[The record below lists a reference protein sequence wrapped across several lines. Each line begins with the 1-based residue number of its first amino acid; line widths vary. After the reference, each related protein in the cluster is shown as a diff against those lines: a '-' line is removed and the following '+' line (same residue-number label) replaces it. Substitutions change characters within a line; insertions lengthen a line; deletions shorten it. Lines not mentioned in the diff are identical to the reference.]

1 MDAGEIVVAA
11 GASTIQYLLPPL
23 VREFREHHPQ
33 VRLQLANVTG
43 KDGLALLRSDQADLA
58 VGSMLDVPH
67 DLSYEPVYWFDPM
80 LILPLNHPLAEK
92 KDITLKDLSPY
103 GLILPPQRLTTYR
116 MVDLVFQQAQVP
128 YSVAIEVGGWEVI
141 KQYVA
146 MGLGI
151 SIVTGICINETDHE
165 RLAVHNMRRFFPQRS
180 YGVVMRKGKYL
191 ARRRGLSSI
200 WSSRTCSSGATITNQ
215 DIPRA
220 RSRLRDW
227 PPASELMEIVLGR
240 GLVAVGRF
248 VQHEFLRVGAVAFD
262 VGDRAAFVD
271 RQVRTHL
278 LVAFADQA
286 IAVGVGQDA
295 VECSCALNSSTR
307 SASFIADDGTGFG
320 HQRHHRREIVV
331 DVAALGRI
339 HEFVALVRR
348 HLGMDRVDH
357 RLQFFRRVGLV
368 DRLLHDLVGPS
379 ARCGE
384 RDQHCCHQLKF
395 HCQYPFRRS

>member
-1 MDAGEIVVAA
+1 MSTDNYPKRQLKQPPKRVKKAAETRFYYKGNRNRQLRAFCYAVKFGTVARAAEALFLSPSSVSLQLSALERELGAHLLERIRPRLALTREGQILYDLARPLIEGVESIDRQFQSRRQGMDAGEIVVAA

-92 KDITLKDLSPY
+92 SDITLKDLSPY

-151 SIVTGICINETDHE
+151 SIVTGICINESDRD

-191 ARRRGLSSI
+191 SPQARAFI
-200 WSSRTCSSGATITNQ
+200 
-215 DIPRA
+215 D
-220 RSRLRDW
+220 
-227 PPASELMEIVLGR
+227 
-240 GLVAVGRF
+240 LVKPDLF
-248 VQHEFLRVGAVAFD
+248 
-262 VGDRAAFVD
+262 
-271 RQVRTHL
+271 
-278 LVAFADQA
+278 
-286 IAVGVGQDA
+286 
-295 VECSCALNSSTR
+295 
-307 SASFIADDGTGFG
+307 
-320 HQRHHRREIVV
+320 
-331 DVAALGRI
+331 
-339 HEFVALVRR
+339 VRR
-348 HLGMDRVDH
+348 DYYESGH
-357 RLQFFRRVGLV
+357 
-368 DRLLHDLVGPS
+368 S
-379 ARCGE
+379 AR
-384 RDQHCCHQLKF
+384 
-395 HCQYPFRRS
+395 

>member
-1 MDAGEIVVAA
+1 MTTTIRPQRKLKRTKKAAETRYYYKGNRNRQLRAFCYAVKFGTVARAAEALFLSPSSVSLQLSALERELGAHLLERIRPRLALTREGQILYDLARPLIEGVESIDRQFQNRRQGMDAGEIVVAA

-23 VREFREHHPQ
+23 VREFRENHPQ

-116 MVDLVFQQAQVP
+116 MVDLVFQQAQIP

-191 ARRRGLSSI
+191 SPQARAFI
-200 WSSRTCSSGATITNQ
+200 
-215 DIPRA
+215 D
-220 RSRLRDW
+220 
-227 PPASELMEIVLGR
+227 
-240 GLVAVGRF
+240 LVKPDLF
-248 VQHEFLRVGAVAFD
+248 
-262 VGDRAAFVD
+262 
-271 RQVRTHL
+271 
-278 LVAFADQA
+278 
-286 IAVGVGQDA
+286 
-295 VECSCALNSSTR
+295 
-307 SASFIADDGTGFG
+307 
-320 HQRHHRREIVV
+320 
-331 DVAALGRI
+331 
-339 HEFVALVRR
+339 VRR
-348 HLGMDRVDH
+348 DYYESGD
-357 RLQFFRRVGLV
+357 
-368 DRLLHDLVGPS
+368 S
-379 ARCGE
+379 AR
-384 RDQHCCHQLKF
+384 
-395 HCQYPFRRS
+395 